1 MVPGARRQ
9 EEQQGDR
16 SQQKE
21 QGAISQEQEEAPVK
35 PVRRRQ
41 RVILNG
47 KASEWQDVTA
57 SIIQGSVLG
66 PNLAKC
72 FSNSSH
78 QGRNLC
84 RKEKPLVSKFA
95 DDEKRCRVVNTED
108 QGDRM
113 QEDVNHMVA
122 WTKRMGV
129 ELNRDKVHLLHIGR
143 TNQRRQ
149 YTLGEEGPVIQ
160 AVDQEKDLGVI
171 ISSDLKPDKMIA
183 KQTQKA
189 HLKLTQFNSAF
200 TYRGETWLKL
210 YKTYIKPSMMYACEA
225 WRPSTKEGVEKL
237 EGVQRRALRMVGGLK
252 RSNYKEACRKAGLNT
267 VEEELD
273 MTDLIRTF
281 RILNNDD
288 KIDKEKFW
296 ELEEAREGAG
306 RRRFRVKEIKR
317 TLAVQRKNARKT
329 SFGSRIQD
337 PWNKLEDKVKLAKN
351 PQAFRREYKRSKNM
365 V

>member
-1 MVPGARRQ
+1 MHRWIRAWLGAGDELEPGARRKEAEHGATSQ
-9 EEQQGDR
+9 E
-16 SQQKE
+16 KE
-21 QGAISQEQEEAPVK
+21 QGARSQGQEESAGK

-84 RKEKPLVSKFA
+84 REDKPLVSKFA
-95 DDEKRCRVVNTED
+95 DDEKRCRVVNTEE

-122 WTKRMGV
+122 WTTRMGV

-160 AVDQEKDLGVI
+160 VVDQEKDLGVI

-200 TYRGETWLKL
+200 TYR
-210 YKTYIKPSMMYACEA
+210 
-225 WRPSTKEGVEKL
+225 
-237 EGVQRRALRMVGGLK
+237 
-252 RSNYKEACRKAGLNT
+252 
-267 VEEELD
+267 
-273 MTDLIRTF
+273 DLA
-281 RILNNDD
+281 D
-288 KIDKEKFW
+288 
-296 ELEEAREGAG
+296 
-306 RRRFRVKEIKR
+306 V
-317 TLAVQRKNARKT
+317 V
-329 SFGSRIQD
+329 
-337 PWNKLEDKVKLAKN
+337 
-351 PQAFRREYKRSKNM
+351 
-365 V
+365 